1 MQAAL
6 CELVIEG
13 VNHNAELQMDI
24 LGDEAFKSG
33 NYHTDFI
40 EKRG

>member
-13 VNHNAELQMDI
+13 VEHNAELQMDI
-24 LGDEAFKSG
+24 LNDKEFKSG
-33 NYHTDFI
+33 NYYTNLI